1 MPRQILTS
9 TNNPLQIAEV
19 PMSTGGGMI
28 GITFAPG
35 KKQPDSVSGHHDR
48 DLRID
53 LDRIAAW
60 NAAAVVTLMEQHELE
75 KVAIA
80 TIGAE
85 VRRRHMEWHH
95 WPIVDVDV
103 PDAAFEAAWPAR
115 SAKLRTVLACGGR
128 VLIHCRGG
136 IGRSGMLAAR
146 LLVESGVP
154 AADAMAEV
162 RAVRRG
168 AVETRAQ
175 ERWVEAGRPTPLPQP
190 PTSRGNLRDRAVGA
204 MIGLAV
210 GDAVGAAI
218 EFQPKPRFAILDD
231 MRDGGP
237 HHLKRGQWTDDTAMA
252 LALADSLLHD
262 SALDPN
268 DLMTR
273 FQDWYEQG
281 TYSCTGSCFDIGNT
295 TRSALMRF
303 KRNGEP
309 LAGSASPSASGNG
322 ALMRLAPVAVR
333 HWSNHAQMLRVADL
347 QTRTTHGSPATLAAS
362 ATFAS
367 MLADAIAGQGLA
379 DILAGDA
386 ASQID
391 GGWRGLHRDRIQGS
405 GYVAKSLQA
414 AVWAVSRTTDFRS
427 AILLAANLGDD
438 ADTTAAIA
446 GQLAGA
452 VYGLSGIPGDWRDV
466 LAWRD
471 RLEHSAAALFDAGQP
486 DQSTHDTWPTTIGDA
501 FAAPWMTGDWTL
513 RERLSALAAFEPI
526 ISAPDFRAAT
536 YIPSRLDGDIIVL
549 GGYVH
554 EDQTIQF
561 SHMAY
566 AYGWIRTLD
575 WSTWHNTPHGKAL
588 TEDREALATANEDDL
603 AAILTTCLRADRFS
617 DGALVAVFENGLI
630 LRVVTRAR
638 ELLEAL
644 PFGRADVAKR
654 S

>member
-9 TNNPLQIAEV
+9 TNNPLLIAEV
-19 PMSTGGGMI
+19 PMRTGGGMI

-35 KKQPDSVSGHHDR
+35 KKQPDSISGHHDR
-48 DLRID
+48 DLGMD

-60 NAAAVVTLMEQHELE
+60 NTAAVVTLMEQHELE

-80 TIGAE
+80 NIGAE

-103 PDAAFEAAWPAR
+103 PDADFEAAWPAR

-146 LLVESGVP
+146 LLVESGVL

-175 ERWVEAGRPTPLPQP
+175 ERWVAAGRPTPLPQP
-190 PTSRGNLRDRAVGA
+190 PTSPGNLRDRAVGA

-262 SALDPN
+262 PALDPT

-309 LAGSASPSASGNG
+309 LAGSPSPSASGNG

-333 HWSNHAQMLRVADL
+333 HWSSREEVLRVADL
-347 QTRTTHGSPATLAAS
+347 QTRTTHGSPATLTAS
-362 ATFAS
+362 AIFAA

-386 ASQID
+386 ASRID

-427 AILLAANLGDD
+427 AILLATNLGDD

-452 VYGLSGIPGDWRDV
+452 LYGLSGIPVDWRDA
-466 LAWRD
+466 LAWRE
-471 RLEHSAAALFDAGQP
+471 RLENTASALFEAGQA
-486 DQSTHDTWPTTIGDA
+486 DQSTHDAQPTTIGDA

-513 RERLSALAAFEPI
+513 RQRLTALAAFEPI

-536 YIPSRLDGDIIVL
+536 YIPSRPDGDIIVL
-549 GGYVH
+549 GHYVH
-554 EDQTIQF
+554 EEGTIGF
-561 SHMAY
+561 SDMAY
-566 AYGWIRTLD
+566 AYGWVRMVYWME
-575 WSTWHNTPHGKAL
+575 WSDTPRGKAL
-588 TEDREALATANEDDL
+588 LEDRGALATANEDDL
-603 AAILTTCLRADRFS
+603 AAILTTCIRADRS
-617 DGALVAVFENGLI
+617 CDGALDTVFENGLI
-630 LRVVTRAR
+630 LRVVIRAR

-644 PFGRADVAKR
+644 PFGGGR
-654 S
+654 

>member
-9 TNNPLQIAEV
+9 TNNPLLIAEV
-19 PMSTGGGMI
+19 PMRTGGGMI

-35 KKQPDSVSGHHDR
+35 KKQPDSISGHHHR
-48 DLRID
+48 DLGID

-80 TIGAE
+80 NIGAE

-115 SAKLRTVLACGGR
+115 SAKLRRVLACGGR

-146 LLVESGVP
+146 LLVESGVS
-154 AADAMAEV
+154 AADAIAEV
-162 RAVRRG
+162 RAVRRH

-175 ERWVEAGRPTPLPQP
+175 ERWVAAGRLSPLQQP
-190 PTSRGNLRDRAVGA
+190 PTSPDNLRDRAVGA

-210 GDAVGAAI
+210 GDALGAAI

-237 HHLKRGQWTDDTAMA
+237 YHLKRGQWTDDTAMA

-262 SALDPN
+262 PALDPT

-273 FQDWYEQG
+273 FVDWYEHG

-303 KRNGEP
+303 KRSGEP
-309 LAGSASPSASGNG
+309 VAGSPSPSASGNG

-333 HWSNHAQMLRVADL
+333 HWSSREEMLRVTGL

-362 ATFAS
+362 AIFAT
-367 MLADAIAGQGLA
+367 MLADAIAGQNLA
-379 DILAGDA
+379 AILASGA
-386 ASQID
+386 ASRID
-391 GGWRGLHRDRIQGS
+391 GDWRGLHRDRIQGS

-452 VYGLSGIPGDWRDV
+452 VYGLSGVPGEWLEV
-466 LAWRD
+466 LAWRQ
-471 RLEHSAAALFDAGQP
+471 RLEQTAQELFELGQQDRDSLDAQP
-486 DQSTHDTWPTTIGDA
+486 PTIGDA

-513 RERLSALAAFEPI
+513 RERLIALAAFEPV

-536 YIPSRLDGDIIVL
+536 YIPSRPDEDVTLL
-549 GGYVH
+549 GGYVY
-554 EDQTIQF
+554 ERQTMQF
-561 SHMAY
+561 VRMAY
-566 AYGWIRTLD
+566 AFGWVRTVD
-575 WSTWHNTPHGKAL
+575 WSTWSDTPRGKAL
-588 TEDREALATANEDDL
+588 IEDRGALATANEDEL
-603 AAILTTCLRADRFS
+603 AAVLTTCIRADRFN
-617 DGALVAVFENGLI
+617 DGALDTAFENGLI

-644 PFGRADVAKR
+644 PFGRTDVAER

>member
-1 MPRQILTS
+1 MPRPLLTS
-9 TNNPLQIAEV
+9 TNSPLQIAEV
-19 PMSTGGGMI
+19 PMRTGNGMI

-35 KKQPDSVSGHHDR
+35 KKQPHSISGHHDR
-48 DLRID
+48 DLGID

-60 NAAAVVTLMEQHELE
+60 NAAIIVTLMEAHELE

-80 TIGAE
+80 NIGAE

-95 WPIVDVDV
+95 WPIVDVNV
-103 PDAAFEAAWPAR
+103 PDADFEAGWPDR

-154 AADAMAEV
+154 ALEAIAEV
-162 RAVRRG
+162 RTARPH
-168 AVETRAQ
+168 AVETPDQ
-175 ERWVEAGRPTPLPQP
+175 ERWVAAGRPTPLLQP
-190 PTSRGNLRDRAVGA
+190 PASPSNLRDRAVGA

-210 GDAVGAAI
+210 GDALGAAI
-218 EFQPKPRFAILDD
+218 EFQTKPHFALLDD

-262 SALDPN
+262 PALDAN

-273 FQDWYEQG
+273 FQDWYEG
-281 TYSCTGSCFDIGNT
+281 GIYSCTGTCFDIGNT

-303 KRNGEP
+303 KRDHSP
-309 LAGSASPSASGNG
+309 LAGSSSASASGNG
-322 ALMRLAPVAVR
+322 ALMRLAPVAVC
-333 HWSNHAQMLRVADL
+333 HWSRREEMLRVAEL
-347 QTRTTHGSPATLAAS
+347 QTRTTHGSPATLTAS
-362 ATFAS
+362 ATFAA
-367 MLADAIAGQGLA
+367 MLANAIAGQGLA

-386 ASQID
+386 ASRID

-405 GYVAKSLQA
+405 GYVVKSLQA

-427 AILLAANLGDD
+427 AVLLAANLGDD

-452 VYGLSGIPGDWRDV
+452 VYGLSGIPGEWLEV
-466 LAWRD
+466 LAWRE
-471 RLEHSAAALFDAGQP
+471 RLEQTAQELFELGQ
-486 DQSTHDTWPTTIGDA
+486 QDTDSLDEQPATIGDA

-513 RERLSALAAFEPI
+513 RERLTALAAFEPI
-526 ISAPDFRAAT
+526 ISAPGFRAAT
-536 YIPSRLDGDIIVL
+536 FRPGRPDGDMIVL
-549 GGYVH
+549 GGYVYGR
-554 EDQTIQF
+554 QAMRFIR
-561 SHMAY
+561 MAY
-566 AYGWIRTLD
+566 AYGWVRKVYWME
-575 WSTWHNTPHGKAL
+575 WSDTPRGKAL
-588 TEDREALATANEDDL
+588 FEDPGALATANEDDL
-603 AAILTTCLRADRFS
+603 AAILTTCIWADRFC
-617 DGALVAVFENGLI
+617 DGAFDATFENGLI

-644 PFGRADVAKR
+644 PFGGSR
-654 S
+654 SMASQ